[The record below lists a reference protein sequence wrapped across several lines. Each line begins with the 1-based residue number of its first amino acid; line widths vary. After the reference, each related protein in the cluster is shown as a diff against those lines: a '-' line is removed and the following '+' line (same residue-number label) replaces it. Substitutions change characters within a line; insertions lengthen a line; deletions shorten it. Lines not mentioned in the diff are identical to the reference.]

1 MFSHLCVG
9 ANLQGA
15 LTAGPTVMVDVRI
28 TVDVRIEVRIGHE
41 VRIGLIYETSPILE
55 IGILFSMFLHFTVDI
70 LKYS

>member
-9 ANLQGA
+9 ANLQEV
-15 LTAGPTVMVDVRI
+15 PTVAPTVTIDVRI
-28 TVDVRIEVRIGHE
+28 E

-55 IGILFSMFLHFTVDI
+55 IGILFSMFLHFTVHT